1 MSDEDRFYEEAVGR
15 LQHDARLG
23 GDLEH
28 FERSAAG
35 RYLLACADRDAMK
48 AAQEL
53 VDCDPMDAKR
63 IAHLQ
68 GEVKRAA
75 NLREW
80 ITAAVNRGK
89 QALATLT
96 EVDE

>member
-1 MSDEDRFYEEAVGR
+1 MTDAEFYNAQMEK
-15 LQHDARLG
+15 LQSDARLG
-23 GDLEH
+23 MDLEQ

-35 RYLLACADRDAMK
+35 RYILACADHAAMK

-53 VDCDPMDAKR
+53 VDCDPLDAKR
-63 IAHLQ
+63 IAYLQ

-75 NLREW
+75 NMREW

-96 EVDE
+96 VVEE